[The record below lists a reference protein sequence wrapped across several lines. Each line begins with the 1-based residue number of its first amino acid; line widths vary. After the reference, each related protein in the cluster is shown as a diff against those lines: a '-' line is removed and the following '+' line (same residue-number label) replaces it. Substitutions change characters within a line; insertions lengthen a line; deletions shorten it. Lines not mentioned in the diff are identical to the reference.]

1 MKYQSETF
9 HNRVYIGAHGNLS
22 LEQAKLTANAAEVAD
37 VFQVLELPVGVKI
50 TGVRLFTDGIGVGVT
65 ADVTVGET
73 TLIAAEDVSGATA
86 LVTPIKPLY
95 IDEKSPLEVT
105 IGGAAA
111 TGELVVMVEYVN
123 VGY

>member
-1 MKYQSETF
+1 
-9 HNRVYIGAHGNLS
+9 
-22 LEQAKLTANAAEVAD
+22 
-37 VFQVLELPVGVKI
+37 
-50 TGVRLFTDGIGVGVT
+50 FTDGIGVGVT

-73 TLIAAEDVSGATA
+73 TLIAADDVSGATA
-86 LVTPIKPLY
+86 LVTPIKPLS

-105 IGGAAA
+105 TGGAAA